1 MVRRQNDLGK
11 DDIKLLVRRLAI
23 PSMLA
28 QFVNVLY
35 SIVDRMYI
43 GNIPQVGE
51 VALAGAGVCGPIVTL
66 ISSFAFLVGIGGA
79 PLMAIRM
86 GEDNQEGAQ
95 KILANCFVMLLALSA
110 ALTGLA
116 IAFREP
122 MLMFFGASE
131 QTFPYA
137 NSYLTYYVMGTV
149 FAILTAGLNQ
159 FITCQGFAN
168 EAMLTTI
175 IGAVM
180 NIILDPIFILPWG
193 LNMGAEGAGL
203 ATFLSNC
210 VACLYFFVLLYVK
223 RGRTYVCVN
232 PKMFSF
238 KRHIVVGVCA
248 VGIPASIQN
257 LLNVTGMSVL
267 NNFTSAFGSNAVA
280 AMGIAQKINSVTVQ
294 IALGL
299 SQGIM
304 PLISYNYASGNIK
317 RMKKTFFF
325 TARIALVF
333 LVLMEIAYYAGA
345 RTWVG
350 LFMQDQQIVDYG
362 ARFLRGFC
370 LGMPFLAI
378 DFLAVGVFAVL
389 LLFSYARLMTISQQ
403 VVALNSEMTT
413 LQSEEAKLRAQYELA
428 YDLDAIQESLTTSG
442 TMVEPQN
449 GQTVYV
455 DLSEPNTVKVFQQ
468 EEGTSGL
475 EGMFQSVKSIAEEI
489 VTYFR

>member
-180 NIILDPIFILPWG
+180 NIILDPIFIFALD
-193 LNMGAEGAGL
+193 MG
-203 ATFLSNC
+203 
-210 VACLYFFVLLYVK
+210 
-223 RGRTYVCVN
+223 
-232 PKMFSF
+232 
-238 KRHIVVGVCA
+238 
-248 VGIPASIQN
+248 
-257 LLNVTGMSVL
+257 VTGAAVATVLSRVLTFGFCPFIIIAGDSVL
-267 NNFTSAFGSNAVA
+267 
-280 AMGIAQKINSVTVQ
+280 I
-294 IALGL
+294 IALNTVLQNYGGA
-299 SQGIM
+299 QGDM
-304 PLISYNYASGNIK
+304 LIACATIVQSY
-317 RMKKTFFF
+317 M
-325 TARIALVF
+325 
-333 LVLMEIAYYAGA
+333 
-345 RTWVG
+345 
-350 LFMQDQQIVDYG
+350 QIVT
-362 ARFLRGFC
+362 LP
-370 LGMPFLAI
+370 LGGI
-378 DFLAVGVFAVL
+378 
-389 LLFSYARLMTISQQ
+389 
-403 VVALNSEMTT
+403 
-413 LQSEEAKLRAQYELA
+413 
-428 YDLDAIQESLTTSG
+428 TSG
-442 TMVEPQN
+442 TQPILSFNYGAKNTDRIRKGEKEIAKMALLFCLVMFIIS
-449 GQTVYV
+449 QTVSGVFVRLFTQNAEYIQLSVWAIKVFTFGIIPLALQYSFV
-455 DLSEPNTVKVFQQ
+455 DGLTALGIVKVSVTLSVFRK
-468 EEGTSGL
+468 L
-475 EGMFQSVKSIAEEI
+475 MFLVFTLALPAFFGATAAFYAEPIVDIFCGIVSTIVFLSIIGKVLKKREQMPDGESL
-489 VTYFR
+489 YS

>member
-86 GEDNQEGAQ
+86 GEDNREGAQ

-180 NIILDPIFILPWG
+180 NIILDPIFIFALD
-193 LNMGAEGAGL
+193 MGVTGAAI
-203 ATFLSNC
+203 ATVLSQ
-210 VACLYFFVLLYVK
+210 ACSCLFVLWFLFSDRVHVRISF
-223 RGRTYVCVN
+223 RGYSGKIMLRVLTFGFC
-232 PKMFSF
+232 PF
-238 KRHIVVGVCA
+238 IIIAGD
-248 VGIPASIQN
+248 
-257 LLNVTGMSVL
+257 SVL
-267 NNFTSAFGSNAVA
+267 
-280 AMGIAQKINSVTVQ
+280 I
-294 IALGL
+294 IALNTVLQNYGGA
-299 SQGIM
+299 QGDM
-304 PLISYNYASGNIK
+304 LIACATIVQSY
-317 RMKKTFFF
+317 M
-325 TARIALVF
+325 
-333 LVLMEIAYYAGA
+333 
-345 RTWVG
+345 
-350 LFMQDQQIVDYG
+350 QIVT
-362 ARFLRGFC
+362 LP
-370 LGMPFLAI
+370 LGGI
-378 DFLAVGVFAVL
+378 
-389 LLFSYARLMTISQQ
+389 
-403 VVALNSEMTT
+403 
-413 LQSEEAKLRAQYELA
+413 
-428 YDLDAIQESLTTSG
+428 TSG
-442 TMVEPQN
+442 TQPILSFNYGAKNTDRIRKGEKEIAKMALLFCLSCLSSRRRCPVCLSGCSPRMPN
-449 GQTVYV
+449 ISSCRCGQSRS
-455 DLSEPNTVKVFQQ
+455 LPSASFHWRCNTA
-468 EEGTSGL
+468 L
-475 EGMFQSVKSIAEEI
+475 
-489 VTYFR
+489 

>member
-137 NSYLTYYVMGTV
+137 NSYLTYNVMGTV

-180 NIILDPIFILPWG
+180 NIILDPIFIFALD
-193 LNMGAEGAGL
+193 MGVTGAAV
-203 ATFLSNC
+203 ATVLSQ
-210 VACLYFFVLLYVK
+210 ACSCLFVLWFL
-223 RGRTYVCVN
+223 
-232 PKMFSF
+232 FSDRVHVRISF
-238 KRHIVVGVCA
+238 R
-248 VGIPASIQN
+248 
-257 LLNVTGMSVL
+257 VL
-267 NNFTSAFGSNAVA
+267 
-280 AMGIAQKINSVTVQ
+280 I
-294 IALGL
+294 IALNTVLQNYGGA
-299 SQGIM
+299 QGDM
-304 PLISYNYASGNIK
+304 LIACATIVQSY
-317 RMKKTFFF
+317 M
-325 TARIALVF
+325 
-333 LVLMEIAYYAGA
+333 
-345 RTWVG
+345 
-350 LFMQDQQIVDYG
+350 QIVT
-362 ARFLRGFC
+362 LP
-370 LGMPFLAI
+370 LGGI
-378 DFLAVGVFAVL
+378 
-389 LLFSYARLMTISQQ
+389 
-403 VVALNSEMTT
+403 
-413 LQSEEAKLRAQYELA
+413 
-428 YDLDAIQESLTTSG
+428 TSG
-442 TMVEPQN
+442 TQPILSFNYGAKNTDRIRKGEKEIAKMALLFCLVMFIIS
-449 GQTVYV
+449 QTVSGVFVRLFTQNAEYIQLSVWAIKVFTFGIIPLALQYSFV
-455 DLSEPNTVKVFQQ
+455 DGLTALGIVKVSVTLSVFRK
-468 EEGTSGL
+468 L
-475 EGMFQSVKSIAEEI
+475 MFLVFTLALPAFFGATAAFYAEPI
-489 VTYFR
+489 VDIFCGIVITIVFLYIIGKVLKKREQMPDGESLYS

>member
-11 DDIKLLVRRLAI
+11 DDIKLLVRRLAL

-180 NIILDPIFILPWG
+180 NIILDPIFIFALD
-193 LNMGAEGAGL
+193 MGVTGAAV
-203 ATFLSNC
+203 ATVLSQ
-210 VACLYFFVLLYVK
+210 ACSCLFVLWFLFSDRVHVRISF
-223 RGRTYVCVN
+223 RGYSGKIMLRVLTFGFC
-232 PKMFSF
+232 PF
-238 KRHIVVGVCA
+238 IIIAGD
-248 VGIPASIQN
+248 
-257 LLNVTGMSVL
+257 SVL
-267 NNFTSAFGSNAVA
+267 
-280 AMGIAQKINSVTVQ
+280 I
-294 IALGL
+294 IALNTVLQNYGGA
-299 SQGIM
+299 QGDM
-304 PLISYNYASGNIK
+304 LIACATIVQSY
-317 RMKKTFFF
+317 M
-325 TARIALVF
+325 
-333 LVLMEIAYYAGA
+333 
-345 RTWVG
+345 
-350 LFMQDQQIVDYG
+350 QIVT
-362 ARFLRGFC
+362 LP
-370 LGMPFLAI
+370 LGGI
-378 DFLAVGVFAVL
+378 
-389 LLFSYARLMTISQQ
+389 
-403 VVALNSEMTT
+403 
-413 LQSEEAKLRAQYELA
+413 
-428 YDLDAIQESLTTSG
+428 TSG
-442 TMVEPQN
+442 TQPILSFNYGAKNTDRIRKGEKEIAKMALLFCLVMFIIS
-449 GQTVYV
+449 QTVSGVFVRLFTQNTEYIQLSVWAIKVFTFGIIPLALQYSFV
-455 DLSEPNTVKVFQQ
+455 DGLTALGIVKVSVTLSVFRK
-468 EEGTSGL
+468 L
-475 EGMFQSVKSIAEEI
+475 MFLVFTLALPAFFGATAAFYAEPIVDIFCGIVSTIVFLSIIGKVLKKREQMPDGESL
-489 VTYFR
+489 YS

>member
-86 GEDNQEGAQ
+86 GEDNREGAQ

-180 NIILDPIFILPWG
+180 NIILDPIFIFALDMGVTGAAIATVLSQACSCLFVLWFLFSDRVHVRISFRGYSGKIMLRVLTFGFCPFIIIAG
-193 LNMGAEGAGL
+193 DSVLIIALNTVLQNYGGAQGDMLIACATIVQSFMLVITMPLGGITGGTQTILAFNYGAGQPDRVKKAQRFIFL
-203 ATFLSNC
+203 LSAGYTTILFILAQTAGHIFVRLFTSDPALIAEAAKTIKIYTLAVIPLSIQYVIVDGFTGLGKVQLSLPLSFFRKLVYFLPLFLLPRFFGARATFYAEPISDII
-210 VACLYFFVLLYVK
+210 A
-223 RGRTYVCVN
+223 
-232 PKMFSF
+232 P
-238 KRHIVVGVCA
+238 VV
-248 VGIPASIQN
+248 SI
-257 LLNVTGMSVL
+257 
-267 NNFTSAFGSNAVA
+267 FIYAVA
-280 AMGIAQKINSVTVQ
+280 M
-294 IALGL
+294 
-299 SQGIM
+299 
-304 PLISYNYASGNIK
+304 K
-317 RMKKTFFF
+317 RILKKPV
-325 TARIALVF
+325 I
-333 LVLMEIAYYAGA
+333 
-345 RTWVG
+345 
-350 LFMQDQQIVDYG
+350 
-362 ARFLRGFC
+362 
-370 LGMPFLAI
+370 
-378 DFLAVGVFAVL
+378 
-389 LLFSYARLMTISQQ
+389 
-403 VVALNSEMTT
+403 
-413 LQSEEAKLRAQYELA
+413 
-428 YDLDAIQESLTTSG
+428 
-442 TMVEPQN
+442 
-449 GQTVYV
+449 
-455 DLSEPNTVKVFQQ
+455 PNF
-468 EEGTSGL
+468 
-475 EGMFQSVKSIAEEI
+475 
-489 VTYFR
+489 